1 MMERENQIV
10 IIAAIVAILM
20 TVAVIY
26 YPIQHSIPRNEIDR
40 LPDAQVMARA
50 ELVNFVLVLLAK
62 LIDLGGILA
71 MTALIVL
78 GMACRKRVQGLG
90 GE

>member
-1 MMERENQIV
+1 MMKQENQIV

-26 YPIQHSIPRNEIDR
+26 YPIQHSIPKNQIDR

-71 MTALIVL
+71 MTALIAL
-78 GMACRKRVQGLG
+78 GMACRKRVQGARG
-90 GE
+90 

>member
-1 MMERENQIV
+1 MMKRENQIV

-26 YPIQHSIPRNEIDR
+26 YPIQHSIPKNQIDR

-71 MTALIVL
+71 MTVLIAL
-78 GMACRKRVQGLG
+78 GMACRKRVQGARG
-90 GE
+90 

>member
-1 MMERENQIV
+1 MMKRENQIV

-20 TVAVIY
+20 TAAAIN
-26 YPIQHSIPRNEIDR
+26 YPIQHSIPGNQIDR

-78 GMACRKRVQGLG
+78 GMACRKRVQGARG
-90 GE
+90 